1 MSTTTKAHAELN
13 WREPIMRHFSADIAR
28 SCRVTVVA
36 DPDGLL
42 QDDLIATELRE
53 YGFDVLIYDDPVRFR
68 FLYETRHRQEW
79 DRGNKSSVVVG
90 APLTETDLN
99 RIPHDVL
106 WHARQAE
113 RLITVSFG
121 ELFKGLAADVLTELD
136 KADLDALWLVRKSV
150 GNEVLG
156 GNQTRDFVLRAVF
169 KLSPEITTNAEELLG
184 QLSRLHYA
192 GRRVPATFAARFE
205 GVARH
210 LGRFSEWPL
219 AQLVASAEVFF
230 TFLQERWPRY
240 LAQIRQDA
248 VEPTSSF
255 TLPGPADIP
264 FNSPDVRLVADNLFI
279 EGRLKPVRVGD
290 PNAFAG
296 RWEQIGVQGVSTV
309 GSAESVRTLIENLR
323 GETPEPNVPPTV
335 WTTFAIRWAELSRQR
350 DELESAE
357 RENLA
362 TEFGTLQSQVD
373 SRLHDWLFARYAGLM
388 NRSFVPAPSI
398 VHQIV
403 HLMAHRRSEA
413 DRIALIIVDG
423 MSLSQWL
430 TIRDAPGSDWRQG
443 LRIDEAALFAWIPT
457 ITSVSRQAIFSGES
471 PVFFESTILST
482 HAEDRHWKN
491 FWEERGRRRDRA
503 AFVKHGLDEPESAVI
518 DRTRSA
524 IDEQGATA
532 IAIVV
537 NSIDRLVHGVS
548 AGASVLQA
556 SVRQWGRDGHL
567 VSLIQ
572 LLLQREFDVFVSSDH
587 GNTDASGI
595 GRPDVGSIPDETG
608 TRAIAFPDENT
619 RNAFVSGKE
628 AFGWT
633 GIGLPASMHIAIA
646 AGRGAFAPANSS
658 VRSHGGIS
666 IDEVV
671 VPFVRI
677 GRARQ

>member
-1 MSTTTKAHAELN
+1 MSNSPQTKAELN

-42 QDDLIATELRE
+42 QDDLVATELRE
-53 YGFDVLIYDDPVRFR
+53 CGFDVLRYEDPVRFR
-68 FLYETRHRQEW
+68 FLYETQHRGKW
-79 DRGNKSSVVVG
+79 DQGGTSSVVVG
-90 APLTETDLN
+90 AARTEADITA
-99 RIPHDVL
+99 IPHDVL
-106 WHARQAE
+106 WHARQSN
-113 RLITVSFG
+113 RVLSISFG
-121 ELFKGLAADVLTELD
+121 ELFKGLAVDVLAELD

-150 GNEVLG
+150 GNDVFG
-156 GNQTRDFVLRAVF
+156 GNQTRDFVLRSVF
-169 KLSPEITTNAEELLG
+169 KLSPEIMTSVEELLG
-184 QLSRLHYA
+184 QICRLHHA

-205 GVARH
+205 NVAKQS
-210 LGRFSEWPL
+210 GRFSDWPL
-219 AQLVASAEVFF
+219 ALLVASAETFL
-230 TFLQERWPRY
+230 TFLQERWSQY
-240 LAQIRQDA
+240 LAFVSQNS
-248 VEPTSSF
+248 VTPPVSF
-255 TLPGPADIP
+255 SLPGPADIP
-264 FNSPDVRLVADNLFI
+264 FNSPEVRSVTDNLFV
-279 EGRLKPVRVGD
+279 EGRLQPVRVSD
-290 PNAFAG
+290 SRAFAG
-296 RWEQIGVQGVSTV
+296 RWERIGVQGVSTA
-309 GSAESVRTLIENLR
+309 GSPDSIRGLLNILR
-323 GETPEPNVPPTV
+323 SEMPEANVPPTV
-335 WTTFAIRWAELSRQR
+335 WTTFGLRWAELSRQF
-350 DELESAE
+350 DELDTGGRTTLSTELASLQAVVDMRL
-357 RENLA
+357 RE
-362 TEFGTLQSQVD
+362 
-373 SRLHDWLFARYAGLM
+373 WLFARYAGLM
-388 NRSFVPAPSI
+388 NRSFFPAPCM
-398 VHQIV
+398 VHQIA
-403 HLMAHRRSEA
+403 HLMAHRRSDS
-413 DRIALIIVDG
+413 DRVALIVVDG

-430 TIRDAPGSDWRQG
+430 TIRDAPGSEWRHD
-443 LRIDEAALFAWIPT
+443 LRIDESALFAWIPT

-482 HAEDRHWKN
+482 NAEDRHWKN

-503 AFVKHGLDEPESAVI
+503 AFVKHGLDEPECAVI
-518 DRTRSA
+518 DRTRIA

-532 IAIVV
+532 IAIVL

-587 GNTDASGI
+587 GNTDARGI

-628 AFGWT
+628 AFAWT
-633 GIGLPASMHIAIA
+633 GVGLPASMHIAVA
-646 AGRGAFAPANSS
+646 AGRGAFAPANSF